1 MCIIAAKSLGTDW
14 PTIDIIN
21 NCCENNPDGF
31 SIAWN
36 EDGELKTFRSM
47 DKAEFLA
54 RYHTISHAVDPNT
67 SAAIIHARW
76 ATHGSKRLENC
87 HCWTGGGLAFAHNG
101 VLSNV
106 PNRDD
111 MTDSETFFRDYF
123 LPVYESLGWKK
134 AELIASAIAGSSR
147 FAWLDASG
155 NIYMMGRWEKCQD
168 QGRKGKLYFSN
179 SGYLFSKGKT
189 PRSDSLFSMSQG
201 VKHRPTYG
209 TMSAKRTSP
218 EKFNDYGAL
227 YIRRPTK

>member
-14 PTIDIIN
+14 PTIDIVN

-36 EDGELKTFRSM
+36 ENGELKTFRSM

-54 RYHTISHAVDPNT
+54 RYHTISHTVDPNT

-76 ATHGSKRLENC
+76 ATHGSKKLENC
-87 HCWTGGGLAFAHNG
+87 HCWIGGGLAFAHNG
-101 VLSNV
+101 VLTNI
-106 PNRDD
+106 PNQDD

-123 LPVYESLGWKK
+123 LPVYETLGWERAK
-134 AELIASAIAGSSR
+134 LIASAIVGTSR
-147 FAWLDASG
+147 FAWLDVAG
-155 NIYMMGRWEKCQD
+155 NIYMMGKWEKCQD

-179 SGYLFSKGKT
+179 SGYLYCNNKKLNSN
-189 PRSDSLFSMSQG
+189 SLFSMSQG
-201 VKHRPTYG
+201 VRSCQAYG
-209 TMSAKRTSP
+209 TMSAKRTNT

-227 YIRRPTK
+227 YINRTGK